1 MHLPQAERRDIYW
14 LKEWRLKE
22 VTREREKREGG
33 ADRERL
39 RREVGE
45 VRMGGELRGPEAR
58 ERKYKRSRGGEM
70 RDWSK

>member
-1 MHLPQAERRDIYW
+1 M
-14 LKEWRLKE
+14 
-22 VTREREKREGG
+22 TREREKREGG